1 MSQTA
6 LQPGSA
12 PAPTTAP
19 PQVQAADQVAKPTST
34 TTTPVRQT
42 PQQLRGLSLGLV
54 VIGIV
59 VGLVGALTFSYLAYS
74 LSRAEADTTQ
84 LIRVQTIQTNLLS
97 ADATATNA
105 FLVGGLEP
113 ATQREA
119 YDQAISSTSALIA
132 EAARAQPADAE
143 ALAALNQEVVAYAAT
158 IEQARANNRQGF
170 PVGSQYLR
178 SASADLRVSA
188 LPILDLLVSTNAERA
203 ADEMDLRP
211 GYLFVV
217 VALLGLVAIVLAHQ
231 WLARRF
237 RRRINVGVL
246 AGAILLL
253 AGLLGGFAMVQQ
265 SGSAVTAVREGSFA
279 DVNAGAE
286 ARIEANNAKASES
299 LTLIARGS
307 GSAFEQAW
315 VASADKVRTNLGLL
329 GDADL
334 PTLWTAYTDTHT
346 EIRELDDGGSWD
358 KAVATATGTDDAS
371 ANTTF
376 NAFDAELATY
386 LDGVSTSTATA
397 LGDRQPG
404 LVIAAVFTLLAGVGA
419 GLLGRW
425 GVAARL
431 KEYR

>member
-6 LQPGSA
+6 LQPGAA
-12 PAPTTAP
+12 PAPTPAP
-19 PQVQAADQVAKPTST
+19 PEDQEPGQVARPAG
-34 TTTPVRQT
+34 TTPVRQT

-59 VGLVGALTFSYLAYS
+59 VGLVGALTFAYLAYS
-74 LSRAEADTTQ
+74 LHRAEADTEQ

-113 ATQREA
+113 ATQRAA
-119 YDQAISSTSALIA
+119 YDQAISSTGALIT
-132 EAARAQPADAE
+132 EAARAQPADAV

-178 SASADLRVSA
+178 TASADLRASA
-188 LPILDLLVSTNAERA
+188 LPILDLLVSTNATRA
-203 ADEMDLRP
+203 GDAMDLRP
-211 GYLFVV
+211 GYVFVA
-217 VALLGLVAIVLAHQ
+217 VALLGLVATGLAHQ

-246 AGAILLL
+246 AAAIVLLI
-253 AGLLGGFAMVQQ
+253 GLVVGFGTVQR
-265 SGSAVTAVREGSFA
+265 SGSTVSDVRDGSFA
-279 DVNAGAE
+279 AVNAGAE

-307 GSAFEQAW
+307 GGSFEQAW
-315 VASADKVRTNLGLL
+315 VASADKVQTNLARL
-329 GDADL
+329 GDPQL
-334 PTLWTAYTDTHT
+334 PTLWTGYTDTHT
-346 EIRELDDGGSWD
+346 KIRQLDDGGSWD
-358 KAVATATGTDDAS
+358 RAVQTATGTDKAS

-376 NAFDAELATY
+376 NAFDAKLATY
-386 LDGVSTSTATA
+386 LDGVSTATATA
-397 LGDRQPG
+397 LHDRQPG
-404 LVIAAVFTLLAGVGA
+404 LVVAAILTLLAGVGA